1 MKEDKEIEKILLN
14 DEEYEKF
21 VNTKTEQEFIKEI
34 EGSKSVKK
42 EIIKDFK
49 RVPREKVFTKDT
61 LYLVMNKQSKTKSYI
76 NGVQAE
82 AFLGSENILRE
93 NFLSK
98 KTDSFVSGDN
108 YIKFYKYKV

>member
-21 VNTKTEQEFIKEI
+21 VNTKTELEFIKEI
-34 EGSKSVKK
+34 EGSKSLKSQSI
-42 EIIKDFK
+42 EDFK
-49 RVPREKVFTKDT
+49 KVPFDKLFTKDA

-108 YIKFYKYKV
+108 YVKFYKYKV

>member
-14 DEEYEKF
+14 NEEYENFINKR
-21 VNTKTEQEFIKEI
+21 TEQDFEKEL
-34 EGSKSVKK
+34 ENSTSKS
-42 EIIKDFK
+42 ICTDDFK
-49 RVPREKVFTKDT
+49 SVPKEELFSKNT
-61 LYLVMNKQSKTKSYI
+61 LYSVINKTSKTKSYI

-82 AFLGSENILRE
+82 GFLGAQEIVRD

-98 KTDSFVSGDN
+98 KTDSFVAGDM

>member
-21 VNTKTEQEFIKEI
+21 VNTKTENEFIKEI
-34 EGSKSVKK
+34 EGAKS
-42 EIIKDFK
+42 IKSEVINDFK
-49 RVPREKVFTKDT
+49 KVPREKLFAKNT
-61 LYLVMNKQSKTKSYI
+61 LYLVLNKQSKTKTYI
-76 NGVQAE
+76 NGLQAE
-82 AFLGSENILRE
+82 GFLGSENILRE

-108 YIKFYKYKV
+108 YVKFYKYKV